1 MQVTVDYKDIKGK
14 TPAELDE
21 MRRKILGQFLLNPPI
36 TNDNFMATTRAE
48 LRTICYGLLRE
59 DEDTSAYPY
68 VLMDLFLD
76 ASQQKICNGRVVNPL
91 TKEEVR
97 K

>member
-1 MQVTVDYKDIKGK
+1 
-14 TPAELDE
+14 
-21 MRRKILGQFLLNPPI
+21 
-36 TNDNFMATTRAE
+36 MATTRAE